1 MATTATAVVSPA
13 AALPTKVAGTT
24 STVLSTTAVA
34 VPVAA
39 RPITTVVQH
48 VTGPVMATVSSVVLW
63 SSPGSP
69 VLRSSTDTAG
79 TTPTH
84 PIDAFGPALGFLHLG
99 VPASRTPP
107 LGDTPVRPHPS
118 QIPPLAGNDA
128 TASSPQGQ
136 GGNPFGALLP
146 GSLVLPALLF
156 GAVLLARE
164 KSPLFVFDL
173 RYSPPG

>member
-1 MATTATAVVSPA
+1 V
-13 AALPTKVAGTT
+13 
-24 STVLSTTAVA
+24 
-34 VPVAA
+34 
-39 RPITTVVQH
+39 
-48 VTGPVMATVSSVVLW
+48 ATVSSVVP
-63 SSPGSP
+63 SSSLGSS

-79 TTPTH
+79 TTPTLH
-84 PIDAFGPALGFLHLG
+84 VDAFGPALGVLHLG
-99 VPASRTPP
+99 VPTSGTPP
-107 LGDTPVRPHPS
+107 LGGTPVRPHPS

-146 GSLVLPALLF
+146 GGLVLPALLF

-164 KSPLFVFDL
+164 KPPLFVFDL